1 MKTRGG
7 IIVSEKENVLF
18 IELKENIKDK
28 FNGKSLQNKPKEM
41 IPDWDDGY
49 TKGFDLII
57 TQCTHV
63 LHCHIVPTYIYIYH
77 HYTSLEIQISK
88 PTQSGSS

>member
-28 FNGKSLQNKPKEM
+28 FNGKSLRTSPK
-41 IPDWDDGY
+41 
-49 TKGFDLII
+49 K
-57 TQCTHV
+57 
-63 LHCHIVPTYIYIYH
+63 
-77 HYTSLEIQISK
+77 
-88 PTQSGSS
+88 

>member
-57 TQCTHV
+57 T
-63 LHCHIVPTYIYIYH
+63 
-77 HYTSLEIQISK
+77 
-88 PTQSGSS
+88 